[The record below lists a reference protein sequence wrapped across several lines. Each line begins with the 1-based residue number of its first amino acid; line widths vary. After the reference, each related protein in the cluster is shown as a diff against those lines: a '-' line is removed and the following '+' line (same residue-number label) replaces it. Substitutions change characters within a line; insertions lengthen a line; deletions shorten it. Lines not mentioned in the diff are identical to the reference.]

1 MGGTFGRPRH
11 PAMTSPT
18 SIKELSKIIS
28 DSVASLEKVCKKNK
42 TLFPS
47 LDEPFSPPS
56 EAFRSDPE
64 AAEAANKIAAAAL
77 QLAATVLPP
86 PAALFTVV
94 SGHFKS
100 AALRVC
106 LEANVTEILREAG
119 PKGLHVD
126 KIAEKSKISGM
137 KLARLMRYLA
147 THHVYKEIEPDVFTN
162 TRISSML
169 DTGKSVEELFA
180 SPASKHDNTH
190 GFPALAGH
198 HLDEVTKSAA
208 YLWETMTD
216 PASADSGEVTKTAFN
231 RAFNEELPIWA
242 WFENP
247 DQNLRLRRFG
257 SAMQGVAA
265 LQPADA
271 ILSAFDW
278 KALPK
283 DSIVVDVGG
292 GVGTSS
298 LVLAETFPELKIVV
312 QDRPSVVEEGTKLW
326 NTKLPKALE
335 SGQVKLQGHDFFTAQ
350 PITNASVF
358 LLKQIMHDWSDSYA
372 SKILVE
378 LRKVAKPDTKL
389 VLVDSLMP
397 FACRYTE
404 FDAKNAVPG
413 AVPQE
418 APEPLLA
425 NYGAANEMG
434 YNGDLTMLL
443 LFNSLERTVK
453 HLSALLESTGWR
465 LTRVRRDGANN
476 FLQPVEAV
484 PI

>member
-1 MGGTFGRPRH
+1 MGGAFGRPRH
-11 PAMTSPT
+11 PAMMTSP
-18 SIKELSKIIS
+18 IKDLSQIIS
-28 DSVASLEKVCKKNK
+28 DSVASLEKVCKKNN
-42 TLFPS
+42 TPFPS
-47 LDEPFSPPS
+47 LDDPFSPTS

-119 PKGLHVD
+119 PDGLHVD
-126 KIAEKSKISGM
+126 EIAAKSKISGM

-147 THHVYKEIEPDVFTN
+147 THHVYKEIKPDVFTN

-180 SPASKHDNTH
+180 SPDSKHDNTH

-216 PASADSGEVTKTAFN
+216 PASANSGEVTKTAFN
-231 RAFNEELPIWA
+231 RAFDEELPIWA
-242 WFENP
+242 WFEKP

-278 KALPK
+278 KSLPK

-298 LVLAETFPELKIVV
+298 LVLAETFPDLKIVV
-312 QDRPSVVEEGTKLW
+312 QDRPSVVEEGIKLW
-326 NTKLPKALE
+326 NTKLPKVLE
-335 SGQVKLQGHDFFTAQ
+335 SGQVKLQAHDFFTAQ

-358 LLKQIMHDWSDSYA
+358 LLKQIMHDWSDFYA

-378 LRKVAKPDTKL
+378 LRKVATSDTKL

-397 FACRYTE
+397 FACRYPKS
-404 FDAKNAVPG
+404 DAKNAVPG

-453 HLSALLESTGWR
+453 HLSGLLESTGWR
-465 LTRVRRDGANN
+465 LTKVRRDGANN